1 MQQTKQEF
9 ITTKFVLRFCRD
21 NSSFA
26 YWRGKALNKNISD
39 KPTLQSLIIF
49 FFFLLLISDYI
60 LGKERHTFE
69 TYFVILIRLFYAFRH
84 CRSIVSDTL
93 LLRKPILSKPHGF
106 LIWASSLYRISV
118 ILCWQIWWK
127 MIKKIM
133 TFALGVSQ
141 VRMSISARTGGPS
154 INQVKF

>member
-9 ITTKFVLRFCRD
+9 VTAKFVLRFCRD

-49 FFFLLLISDYI
+49 FFLSVANFRYYI

-69 TYFVILIRLFYAFRH
+69 TYFVILIRLFYVFRH
-84 CRSIVSDTL
+84 CHSIVSDTL

-118 ILCWQIWWK
+118 ILCWQI
-127 MIKKIM
+127 
-133 TFALGVSQ
+133 
-141 VRMSISARTGGPS
+141 
-154 INQVKF
+154 